1 MSSTRSVKS
10 PGVWAADATT
20 TIPGSPLSGVAY
32 RRTSVVTADAR
43 EGWPFD
49 TLVDSAEF
57 NELLYRYTSLTD
69 IMDRQGVLGW
79 SDQVDYAVP
88 AIVFGSDGVL
98 YKSLGTS
105 GPTTTTRDPISN
117 PTYWSPVDQ
126 AASVQGAFKNLKL
139 SATGTS
145 APVTIT
151 ADAVVVSTGSVYKT
165 LTSVSLSPSLAVSGA
180 NGLDTGTSA
189 TSTWYSVW
197 VIWSGSTVA
206 GLLSL
211 SETAPTMPSGYT
223 FKARVGWIRTDG
235 AANKWPLP
243 FRQHG
248 RGVTYTPEGT
258 TNLTSYPE
266 TAASGVSV
274 GPISVSVSNFVPP
287 TAGDLRLRLRQDS
300 VSGVANA
307 SGIYSTST
315 SEALCNAI
323 GVNGAQGVAMAT
335 IKPKV
340 PGTVYWAV
348 TTTTGAAALAVVGW
362 EDNL

>member
-1 MSSTRSVKS
+1 MTISLRS
-10 PGVWAADATT
+10 D
-20 TIPGSPLSGVAY
+20 SG
-32 RRTSVVTADAR
+32 
-43 EGWPFD
+43 
-49 TLVDSAEF
+49 
-57 NELLYRYTSLTD
+57 
-69 IMDRQGVLGW
+69 
-79 SDQVDYAVP
+79 
-88 AIVFGSDGVL
+88 
-98 YKSLGTS
+98 GTS
-105 GPTTTTRDPISN
+105 GAVQVNGADVLALTSTGAMTVPTVTGS
-117 PTYWSPVDQ
+117 
-126 AASVQGAFKNLKL
+126 FKNLKA
-139 SATGTS
+139 SANGLTS
-145 APVTIT
+145 AVLVS
-151 ADAVVVSTGSVYKT
+151 ADELVVSDSANSCKI
-165 LTSVSLSPSLAVSGA
+165 LRNVSLSIGAGAGA
-180 NGLDTGTSA
+180 NGLDTGSFA
-189 TSTWYSVW
+189 VSTWYSVW
-197 VIWSGSTVA
+197 VIWNGSTVA

-235 AANKWPLP
+235 TVNKWPLP

-248 RGVTYTPEGT
+248 RGVTYVPEGA

-266 TAASGVSV
+266 AAVSGVSV
-274 GPISVSVSNFVPP
+274 GPISVSMSNFVPP

-300 VSGVANA
+300 VSGVANG

-348 TTTTGAAALAVVGW
+348 TTATGTATLAVVGW